1 MFFSLNLFL
10 FIHNLEIK
18 GELWDYWIQVLL
30 KHLLYVQ
37 LHMLQGLNFISL
49 DPLVQEVGR
58 DKDPILHLQKEQ
70 VSVNWIEEF

>member
-1 MFFSLNLFL
+1 
-10 FIHNLEIK
+10 
-18 GELWDYWIQVLL
+18 
-30 KHLLYVQ
+30 
-37 LHMLQGLNFISL
+37 MLQGLNFISL